1 MSLICQHLTVS
12 TQSALQTKKVSRSNT
27 HTFLQL
33 FDTKTNHHRPVTLD
47 PPSRHIPIFI
57 TFRDS
62 ILGGQGGLVITK
74 TKHLLN
80 STGDENK
87 KNLQYLEFLF
97 LIRSF
102 QKSRHK
108 KSSHHGTLQQLSGL
122 KCARFDP
129 FVSTHS
135 STGQGSIYATVFELQ
150 ANIMGTSKHRATT
163 SMLVILPSPER
174 ICSGI
179 RQRDGKRMNRK
190 TLRRNLCQ
198 ET

>member
-62 ILGGQGGLVITK
+62 ILLSTTLGGQGGLVITK

-87 KNLQYLEFLF
+87 K
-97 LIRSF
+97 
-102 QKSRHK
+102 KSAVF
-108 KSSHHGTLQQLSGL
+108 GILVPN
-122 KCARFDP
+122 P
-129 FVSTHS
+129 FFPKVETQEKQPSWHPS
-135 STGQGSIYATVFELQ
+135 AAL
-150 ANIMGTSKHRATT
+150 RAE
-163 SMLVILPSPER
+163 M
-174 ICSGI
+174 CS
-179 RQRDGKRMNRK
+179 
-190 TLRRNLCQ
+190 L
-198 ET
+198 